1 MTVARLRTA
10 VRPAVAVA
18 LAVALVTV
26 AGLGVEVAARQRRL
40 GMSNRIPQPTESS
53 FDGRFN
59 FCRIAFQTG
68 RRRGSG
74 WSVDY
79 PRADVNLSIRL
90 SELTRTRVS
99 FDGEHE
105 PRHFVLTLTD
115 PSLFRCPFVMMT
127 EPGGLVLDDAEVL
140 PLRQYLQKGGF
151 MWADDFW
158 GTAAWEGFEEEMR
171 RVLPTDQYQLRD
183 LDPSHPIFHT
193 QFPVAD
199 VKQIPSINF
208 WGGTGGGTSENGS
221 DSRVPHARAFV
232 DTEGRI
238 LVLAT
243 HNTDYGDSWER
254 EGDDPDYFYTFSVD
268 GYAFGINVVLYALT
282 H

>member
-26 AGLGVEVAARQRRL
+26 AGLGVNVAARQRRL

-99 FDGEHE
+99 FDGERE

-127 EPGGLVLDDAEVL
+127 EPGGLVLDEAEVL
-140 PLRQYLQKGGF
+140 PLRHYLQKGGF

-158 GTAAWEGFEEEMR
+158 GTVAWEGFEQEMR
-171 RVLPTDQYQLRD
+171 RVLPADQYQLRD

-208 WGGTGGGTSENGS
+208 WGGTGGNTSENGN

-232 DTEGRI
+232 DKEGRI